1 MHGQGLAPHAT
12 HDGSGKAMIDLL
24 TAAAIMLPQDRSL
37 PVSRSNVARY
47 SLSPRELRQ
56 IEKSKRWASGQKA
69 RSVVACESGGRYH
82 INTGN
87 GYYGAWQFNYSTW
100 LGNGGGKYARYAHL
114 APKWAQDHIAY
125 RTWKSRGWQ
134 PWACA

>member
-1 MHGQGLAPHAT
+1 MT
-12 HDGSGKAMIDLL
+12 
-24 TAAAIMLPQDRSL
+24 TALMLPQDREL
-37 PVSRSNVARY
+37 PVSRSSVTRY
-47 SLSPRELRQ
+47 DLGPKNLKEIYRAQ
-56 IEKSKRWASGQKA
+56 KWASGQKA
-69 RSVVACESGGRYH
+69 RSVVRCESGGNYK

-87 GYYGAWQFNYSTW
+87 GYYGAWQFDRGTW

-114 APKWAQDHIAY
+114 APKFAQDHIAY

>member
-1 MHGQGLAPHAT
+1 
-12 HDGSGKAMIDLL
+12 MID
-24 TAAAIMLPQDRSL
+24 AIAVAAIMLPQDRAL
-37 PVSRSNVARY
+37 PVSRSAVVRY
-47 SLSPRELRQ
+47 SLSARELRQ
-56 IEKSKRWASGQKA
+56 IKSSAVWARTQKA
-69 RSVVACESGGRYH
+69 RSVVRCESGGNYK

-87 GYYGAWQFNYSTW
+87 GYYGAWQFDRGTW

-114 APKWAQDHIAY
+114 APKFAQDYIAF